1 METMMLKP
9 FLTRTDAVRF
19 IRETK
24 GIPVTLSTLHKAASA
39 GTGPVPAARYGGR
52 HFLYTEDAVMAW
64 AETLVTPLAE
74 QSAT

>member
-1 METMMLKP
+1 METMMSKL
-9 FLTRTDAVRF
+9 FLTRAEAIQR

-24 GIPVTLSTLHKAASA
+24 GIPVTLSKLNKAASA
-39 GTGPVPAARYGGR
+39 GAGPVPAARYGGR

-74 QSAT
+74 ESGR